1 MVTEKNTASFLEKRE
16 PMNSKKKGG
25 LKKSE
30 LAGIAFAAPALI
42 LLTIFLIIPFILTI
56 GYSFTDYN
64 LLKPDQI
71 QFIGLKN
78 FIKLAQDTV
87 FRKSIINTFVFVILV
102 VPLQVAMALGLA
114 LLINKKMRGISIFR
128 LAFFAPTVL
137 SLVVVSILWS
147 YIYNPNNGLLNSL
160 MTSIG
165 LPAQPF
171 LTSPKQAMV
180 CIVILSAWQGCG
192 FQMMIYLSGLQDI
205 PQYLYEAAEVD
216 GANRFQKFQNITL
229 PGLRNISV
237 FIMLSIVIS
246 AFQLLIQPMMLTQGG
261 PQNATMSIVYEIYQ
275 TGYKFRN
282 MGYGSSMAFV
292 FTLLVLVISLVQ
304 QRLTAKGN
312 ED

>member
-1 MVTEKNTASFLEKRE
+1 
-16 PMNSKKKGG
+16 MNSKKKGG

-30 LAGIAFAAPALI
+30 IAGIAFAAPALI

-102 VPLQVAMALGLA
+102 VPLQVAMALGLV

-282 MGYGSSMAFV
+282 MGYGSSMALV

>member
-1 MVTEKNTASFLEKRE
+1 
-16 PMNSKKKGG
+16 MNSKKKGG

-30 LAGIAFAAPALI
+30 IAGIAFAAPALI

-87 FRKSIINTFVFVILV
+87 FRKSIINTFVFVIMV

-282 MGYGSSMAFV
+282 MGYGSSMALV